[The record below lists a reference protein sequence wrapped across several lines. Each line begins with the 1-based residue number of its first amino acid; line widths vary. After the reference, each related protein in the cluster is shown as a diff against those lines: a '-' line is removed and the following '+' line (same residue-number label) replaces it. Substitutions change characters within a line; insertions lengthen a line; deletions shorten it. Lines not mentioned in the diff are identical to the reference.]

1 MVGRWR
7 GAAPAPSSPT
17 ADTSSLSDLD
27 LSTSGQVNLD
37 YGKAAEAHRRGD
49 EVMVRGDLTALG
61 NAPRMGNI
69 RSFTVRR
76 VVE

>member
-1 MVGRWR
+1 M
-7 GAAPAPSSPT
+7 T
-17 ADTSSLSDLD
+17 LD
-27 LSTSGQVNLD
+27 HLD